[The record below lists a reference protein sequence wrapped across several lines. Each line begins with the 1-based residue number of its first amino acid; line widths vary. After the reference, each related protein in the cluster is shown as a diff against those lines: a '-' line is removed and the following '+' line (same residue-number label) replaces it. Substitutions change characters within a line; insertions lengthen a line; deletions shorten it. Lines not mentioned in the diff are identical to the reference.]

1 MSIKTLNDKK
11 KYRNTVVRLIKLL
24 PTGSVH
30 LEKENSENSEKE
42 RNMNACKLHVVYS
55 CFKKIPYVDT
65 T

>member
-1 MSIKTLNDKK
+1 MIKK

-30 LEKENSENSEKE
+30 LEKENSEKE